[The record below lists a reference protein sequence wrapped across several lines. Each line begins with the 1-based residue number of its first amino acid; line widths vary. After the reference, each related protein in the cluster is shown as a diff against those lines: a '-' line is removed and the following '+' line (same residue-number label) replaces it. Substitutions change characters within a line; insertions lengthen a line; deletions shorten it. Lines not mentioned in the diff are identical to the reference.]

1 MLQLPTIRTLVSSIS
16 CGSIDITSLLSFPL
30 PLQYLGYRLQ
40 YSIQVLD
47 GTGGFKILFI
57 SANILNKKLWSVKN
71 SVVFQNW
78 VEELVIPHHK
88 TTH

>member
-1 MLQLPTIRTLVSSIS
+1 MLQLPAIRTLVSSIS

-30 PLQYLGYRLQ
+30 PFPYLGYRLE
-40 YSIQVLD
+40 IQVLD
-47 GTGGFKILFI
+47 RTGGFQILYI
-57 SANILNKKLWSVKN
+57 SANILSKKWWSVKN

-78 VEELVIPHHK
+78 VEDLVIHYFK